1 MTEYVNQILA
11 HTDLFVSGVVGL
23 CVVGG
28 ILIEYSPIP
37 LNPVRW
43 LGNRLNQDLK
53 KDINNVRKDV
63 SDLDK
68 RLDKI
73 EESGLQRDLQSKRSI
88 VLDFAYKLRK
98 TDDEE
103 ISKVYTLED
112 FENVID
118 VIDEYHELI
127 IQHGIPNGKFDIA
140 RDYIIDTFTRL
151 SKEGKFVKK

>member
-63 SDLDK
+63 NELDK

-98 TDDEE
+98 TNDEE
-103 ISKVYTLED
+103 ISNLYTLED

-127 IQHGIPNGKFDIA
+127 TKHDIPNGKFDIA
-140 RDYIIDTFTRL
+140 RDYIIDIFTRL
-151 SKEGKFVKK
+151 SKEGKFVEK

>member
-1 MTEYVNQILA
+1 MTEYINQILA

-23 CVVGG
+23 CVIGG

-103 ISKVYTLED
+103 NKTKNNTKAFIVLKSKFFKNALFITLSD
-112 FENVID
+112 KNKRVCL
-118 VIDEYHELI
+118 Y
-127 IQHGIPNGKFDIA
+127 K
-140 RDYIIDTFTRL
+140 
-151 SKEGKFVKK
+151 

>member
-1 MTEYVNQILA
+1 MTEYINQILA

-63 SDLDK
+63 NELDK

-88 VLDFAYKLRK
+88 AQQAPND
-98 TDDEE
+98 
-103 ISKVYTLED
+103 
-112 FENVID
+112 
-118 VIDEYHELI
+118 I
-127 IQHGIPNGKFDIA
+127 IITPSRTIIKRLTARNRSNPASFVSPAIGIAMPVFSLLK
-140 RDYIIDTFTRL
+140 
-151 SKEGKFVKK
+151 